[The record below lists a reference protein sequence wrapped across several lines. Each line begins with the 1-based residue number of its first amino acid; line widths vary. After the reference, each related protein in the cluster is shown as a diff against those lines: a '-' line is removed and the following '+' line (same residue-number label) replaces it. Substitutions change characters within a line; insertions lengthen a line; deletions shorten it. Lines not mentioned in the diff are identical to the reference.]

1 MNIDKVIKKAMIDAE
16 IAGAPALAVKTGLS
30 KEKCYRLLKG
40 DKTLRLTDV
49 ITALEVLGYELKAEV
64 K

>member
-1 MNIDKVIKKAMIDAE
+1 MNIDKIVKKAMIDE
-16 IAGAPALAVKTGLS
+16 DIVGAMGLAHVTGLS
-30 KEKCYRLLKG
+30 KEKCYRLLSG

-49 ITALEVLGYELKAEV
+49 ITALNAIGYELKAEV